1 MDVRTKYVNEFC
13 ENGIIKI
20 IFISSSENISDIM
33 SKNLSADLNAK
44 HSAKLITKRIWEL
57 TEVITKIWKQIGEI
71 PTRQMKEHWLCEN
84 RLLGYICDYKSIIQR
99 KGVKIRGSYVE
110 IFEQYFV

>member
-1 MDVRTKYVNEFC
+1 
-13 ENGIIKI
+13 
-20 IFISSSENISDIM
+20 M

-84 RLLGYICDYKSIIQR
+84 WLLGYICDYKSIIQR